1 MLTIYTLI
9 NIYSTSIYLYIFYIY
24 TILQYKVL

>member
-1 MLTIYTLI
+1 MLTIYSSFKR
-9 NIYSTSIYLYIFYIY
+9 YSTSIYLSIYDKY